1 MTMADGAQQRPP
13 AIEPIAPDPELVE
26 LLQACELPTED
37 VYEEKP
43 LVFFGCREARRLIA
57 VVGVETGPE
66 TALLRSLAVAPD
78 ARGRGLAQRL
88 VAFVEHLNAARG
100 VPALYLLTTTAAD
113 FFRQLGYADTPRER
127 APDAIRAGAQF
138 SRLCPDDADF
148 LMKPLNRV

>member
-1 MTMADGAQQRPP
+1 MSTAAEERPP
-13 AIEPIAPDPELVE
+13 PIEPIAPAEELVE
-26 LLQACELPTED
+26 LLQACDLPTDD

-43 LVFFGCREARRLIA
+43 LIFFGCREAGRLIA
-57 VVGVETGPE
+57 VVGVETGPQS
-66 TALLRSLAVAPD
+66 ALLRSLAVTPD

-113 FFRQLGYADTPRER
+113 YFRRLGYVDTDRER

-148 LMKPLNRV
+148 LVKPLDRN